1 MSLQVNTRPSTT
13 IGGETSRWNA
23 VGNPIVYTM
32 TRRDYLFNQSNNA
45 GGFQQLQFT
54 GVDISSSFSIG
65 DDLYVS
71 TSGFATV
78 TASAFSGG
86 NTLVTLNVAFGTS
99 SSGFANNL
107 TTRAGYRLEVELYNE
122 LDLQIGSVAISY
134 SPNQFGQLTITVSE
148 QLRAYLSAE
157 IEADLTSSTEIFTDT
172 NYTEFYIKYTEV
184 WSGSAESQTDDTANR
199 FYAVLGARQIPATY
213 GGNLAE
219 YVTFADGD
227 PLASLLNR
235 FTRPKMWRGFPL
247 LVSVIVGDNVGEE
260 VEVQITYQDND
271 GNTIVSNTSTAAVH
285 EGELILANVIEIEAI
300 PDDATVALIRLRSVD
315 SALVTALTDF
325 LTFDIVDPCDN
336 PVYLIGRNSLG
347 GAMQWMFDRSQEY
360 TFDYGNGRKAKRL
373 VLTARNITIDQW
385 EKLHDFITLDDV
397 YKQNITILSSSIN
410 KTSIRIGQQ
419 VYQVD
424 EDGNKTGVIVIPTKN
439 KTFTHRIKHEF
450 EIEIEYPE
458 IFEP

>member
-1 MSLQVNTRPSTT
+1 MSLLVGIRPSTT
-13 IGGETSRWNA
+13 IGGETSRWNS

-45 GGFQQLQFT
+45 GGFAQLQIN
-54 GVDISSSFSIG
+54 GVDVSADFSIG
-65 DDLYVS
+65 DSVFYN
-71 TSGFATV
+71 TFGNATV

-86 NTLVTLNVAFGTS
+86 NTLITLNTAFTTS
-99 SSGFANNL
+99 SSGYVNNL
-107 TTRAGYRLEVELYNE
+107 TERPGYRVEVEVYNGSG
-122 LDLQIGSVAISY
+122 LQIGSVPMSY
-134 SPNQFGQLTITVSE
+134 APTTSGGLLINISE
-148 QLRAYLSAE
+148 QLRAYLSAD
-157 IEADLTSSTEIFTDT
+157 ITATLTGATDIFTDT
-172 NYTEFYIKYTEV
+172 NYTEFYIKYREV

-219 YVTFADGD
+219 YVTFDDGN
-227 PLASLLNR
+227 PQGLWLNR
-235 FTRPKMWRGFPL
+235 FDRPKAWRGFPFL
-247 LVSVIVGDNVGEE
+247 MSVIVGDNIADDVYPAVYYYDIDGVLISAQGA
-260 VEVQITYQDND
+260 VETDRSGTVILFDPD
-271 GNTIVSNTSTAAVH
+271 
-285 EGELILANVIEIEAI
+285 ELLTI
-300 PDDATVALIRLRSVD
+300 PDDAVEMRLHLIRFTGSTELVEIISV
-315 SALVTALTDF
+315 
-325 LTFDIVDPCDN
+325 DIVDPCDN